1 MGVLMRLARMPR
13 MRVLMFAVLA
23 RMLVFVGV
31 LVRML
36 VAVRHIA
43 MLVLVRVRMGVIVLV
58 FLFHDQSLHC
68 HFARIG
74 AVRHPGSSPLTG
86 WVGVFAEKHRT

>member
-43 MLVLVRVRMGVIVLV
+43 MLVLVRVRMSVIVLV
-58 FLFHDQSLHC
+58 FLFHNQ
-68 HFARIG
+68 I
-74 AVRHPGSSPLTG
+74 PPLP
-86 WVGVFAEKHRT
+86 F